1 MSLSPIVHE
10 LLAHIVHLIENNKM
24 RGLKNLSEESL
35 EVYYLFVFGVFLIII
50 NFTLGKT

>member
-1 MSLSPIVHE
+1 MSLSPSVHE